1 METSPVMMKSS
12 LHHCDGHIT
21 FAHCI
26 LLCLPQMEHH
36 FITRMVTHLRMCR
49 KVLRLKA
56 CVKTQCHSELV
67 AMPHQMENDQ
77 DTCFKLLN

>member
-12 LHHCDGHIT
+12 LRHCDGHIT

-36 FITRMVTHLRMCR
+36 FVMRMVTHLRMCR
-49 KVLRLKA
+49 KLRLKT
-56 CVKTQCHSELV
+56 CVKTQCHSESV
-67 AMPHQMENDQ
+67 GMPHQIGIR
-77 DTCFKLLN
+77 TPVLNF